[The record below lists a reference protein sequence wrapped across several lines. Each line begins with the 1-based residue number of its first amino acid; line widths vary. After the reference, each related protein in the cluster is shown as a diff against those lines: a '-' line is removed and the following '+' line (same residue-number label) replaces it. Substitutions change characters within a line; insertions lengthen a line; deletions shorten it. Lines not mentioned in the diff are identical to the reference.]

1 MLDDDPALVR
11 MAELALTIEGFG
23 VSTAGDGLA
32 GLACLEAQSF
42 DAIVLDLQM
51 PRMDG
56 RAFLRTIRER
66 GINTPVVIVSA
77 YEPGQAR
84 AQLVADAFI
93 KKPFEPDMLVEVVIR
108 LTAAPAP

>member
-11 MAELALTIEGFG
+11 MAELALTIEGFR

-56 RAFLRTIRER
+56 RTFLRTIRER

-84 AQLVADAFI
+84 AQLDAEAFI
-93 KKPFEPDMLVEVVIR
+93 KKPFEPEMLVEVVVT
-108 LTAAPAP
+108 LTAAPSP